1 MKPTLDNEE
10 MAGAAIVGIM
20 FTLVL
25 GALGLGI
32 GLIFLG
38 FLQAVGLSLVV
49 AVIAFFYFTRKTA
62 RALLKAKQDKCQ
74 AG

>member
-10 MAGAAIVGIM
+10 MAGAAVVGFI
-20 FTLVL
+20 FAFVIGL
-25 GALGLGI
+25 LGLGI

-38 FLQAVGLSLVV
+38 FLQAVGLSIVL
-49 AVIAFFYFTRKTA
+49 AVIAFLYFCRKLA
-62 RALLKAKQDKCQ
+62 RGILKAKQDKCQ

>member
-10 MAGAAIVGIM
+10 MAGAVIVGMM
-20 FTLVL
+20 FGFVIGL
-25 GALGLGI
+25 LGLGI

-38 FLQAVGLSLVV
+38 FLQAVGLSLVL
-49 AVIAFFYFTRKTA
+49 AVIAFLFICRKTA
-62 RALLKAKQDKCQ
+62 KGLLKAKQDKCQ